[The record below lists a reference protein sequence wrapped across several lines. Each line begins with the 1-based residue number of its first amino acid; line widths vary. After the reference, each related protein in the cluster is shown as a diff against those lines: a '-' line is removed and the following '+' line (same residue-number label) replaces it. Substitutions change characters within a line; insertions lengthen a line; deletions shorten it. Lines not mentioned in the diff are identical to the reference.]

1 MRTYYVDNGKGYKMA
16 FYNIVDARKY
26 AAMLL
31 DEVVKHEPNS
41 VKDIIYTK
49 SHGVP
54 IYTSKRQFI
63 GTVIRFVNY
72 YDWQKKGYGF
82 EYIEYDPK
90 YGTKHVPM
98 LRNGKLER

>member
-16 FYNIVDARKY
+16 FNNIVDARKY
-26 AAMLL
+26 AVKMLE
-31 DEVVKHEPNS
+31 EVS
-41 VKDIIYTK
+41 DKDWSRQREVIYTK

-63 GTVIRFVNY
+63 GTVTRFVNY